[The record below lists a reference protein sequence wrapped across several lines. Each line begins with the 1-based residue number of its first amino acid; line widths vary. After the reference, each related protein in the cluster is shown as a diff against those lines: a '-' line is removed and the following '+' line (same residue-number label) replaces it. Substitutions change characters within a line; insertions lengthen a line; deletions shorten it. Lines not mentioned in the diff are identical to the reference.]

1 MLTKTAEEE
10 AGGEEQPVLLPE
22 HERKTCLVLER
33 KKKPGQK
40 LSRKP
45 YRKKQTFEME
55 SMRK

>member
-1 MLTKTAEEE
+1 MLTKTAEE